1 MVMEGIVLIN
11 KDKNKTSRD
20 IVNELT
26 HIFGTKKIGHTGT
39 LDPIATGV
47 LVVCIGKYTKLV
59 NTLVSLE
66 KEYIA
71 TIKLGIKTDTLD
83 ITGNVLEKRK
93 CVVEKEKLKNEL
105 KSLIGEVKQTVPIYS
120 AKKVNGKKLYEY
132 ARNNESVVLP
142 ENIVNIYNLEL
153 LEYKNDE
160 FKIKC
165 NVSKGTY
172 IRSLIQKI
180 CDDLNVIGTMS
191 DLVRTRQGIYDIAE
205 SYTIKEI
212 KNGNFKV
219 LKAKDILEYKNYNL
233 TDVEYQKVKNG
244 NHIKVNLNE
253 ENLIL
258 LYDNK
263 EVAIYKKKN
272 DIYIPSIMLI

>member
-83 ITGNVLEKRK
+83 ITGNILEKHECK
-93 CVVEKEKLKNEL
+93 VEKEKLLNEL
-105 KSLIGEVKQTVPIYS
+105 KSLIGEFKQTVPIYS

-132 ARNNESVVLP
+132 AKNNESVVLP

-160 FKIKC
+160 IKIKC

-180 CDDLNVIGTMS
+180 CDDLNIIGTMS
-191 DLVRTRQGIYDIAE
+191 DLVRTKQGIYDISE
-205 SYTIKEI
+205 SYTVEEI
-212 KNGNFKV
+212 KNGNFKI
-219 LKAKDILEYKNYNL
+219 LKAKDILDYKNYNL
-233 TDVEYQKVKNG
+233 TDVEYQRVKNG
-244 NHIKVNLNE
+244 NHIKVNLND